1 MEGDQVRILKLSF
14 VLGLMILS
22 FSTWAQKK
30 EASASAAAAK
40 SDKMKTLDF
49 EGEVIEG
56 EAMRPML
63 YLQIESPDL
72 DLNNIMYQRRDFND
86 FHKIDKVRRNRF
98 IPDSR

>member
-1 MEGDQVRILKLSF
+1 MRAILILLVFLFVNLSQ
-14 VLGLMILS
+14 
-22 FSTWAQKK
+22 AQ
-30 EASASAAAAK
+30 
-40 SDKMKTLDF
+40 DKNQKVKTLDF

-72 DLNNIMYQRRDFND
+72 DLNNILYQRKDFND

>member
-1 MEGDQVRILKLSF
+1 MKIFLMVLLMGLSA
-14 VLGLMILS
+14 
-22 FSTWAQKK
+22 FSQNTKNEK
-30 EASASAAAAK
+30 V
-40 SDKMKTLDF
+40 KTLDF

-72 DLNNIMYQRRDFND
+72 DLNNILYQRRDFND

>member
-1 MEGDQVRILKLSF
+1 VEGNEMKIFLMVLLMGLSA
-14 VLGLMILS
+14 
-22 FSTWAQKK
+22 FSQNTKNEK
-30 EASASAAAAK
+30 V
-40 SDKMKTLDF
+40 KTLDF

-72 DLNNIMYQRRDFND
+72 DLNNILYQRRDFND

>member
-1 MEGDQVRILKLSF
+1 MMKFLVLFIILTQIS
-14 VLGLMILS
+14 
-22 FSTWAQKK
+22 WAQQATKNEK
-30 EASASAAAAK
+30 V
-40 SDKMKTLDF
+40 KTLDF

-72 DLNNIMYQRRDFND
+72 DLNNIIYQRRDFND
-86 FHKIDKVRRNRF
+86 FHKTDKVRRNRF

>member
-1 MEGDQVRILKLSF
+1 MSKLPIIAVPVILMTALLFFPGS
-14 VLGLMILS
+14 VG
-22 FSTWAQKK
+22 AQDTEPKK
-30 EASASAAAAK
+30 AEAGK
-40 SDKMKTLDF
+40 SEKIKTLDF

-86 FHKIDKVRRNRF
+86 FHRIDKVRRNRF

>member
-1 MEGDQVRILKLSF
+1 MKIFLM
-14 VLGLMILS
+14 VLLVS
-22 FSTWAQKK
+22 FSAYSQN
-30 EASASAAAAK
+30 AK
-40 SDKMKTLDF
+40 NEKVKTLDF

-72 DLNNIMYQRRDFND
+72 DLNNILYQRRDFND

>member
-1 MEGDQVRILKLSF
+1 MKIF
-14 VLGLMILS
+14 LMILLIS
-22 FSTWAQKK
+22 ISAFSQSSKNEK
-30 EASASAAAAK
+30 I
-40 SDKMKTLDF
+40 KTLDF

-72 DLNNIMYQRRDFND
+72 DLNNILYQRRDFND

>member
-1 MEGDQVRILKLSF
+1 MEGDEMRQLKSF
-14 VLGLMILS
+14 LVIGLLLTS
-22 FSTWAQKK
+22 FLAHAQK
-30 EASASAAAAK
+30 EAKAK
-40 SDKMKTLDF
+40 DNKMKTLDF

-72 DLNNIMYQRRDFND
+72 DLNNIMYQRKDFND

>member
-1 MEGDQVRILKLSF
+1 MKSLLFLILLLNLNVSLAQEK
-14 VLGLMILS
+14 
-22 FSTWAQKK
+22 AQKV
-30 EASASAAAAK
+30 
-40 SDKMKTLDF
+40 KTLDF

-72 DLNNIMYQRRDFND
+72 DLNNILYQRKDFND
-86 FHKIDKVRRNRF
+86 FHRIDKVRRNRF

>member
-1 MEGDQVRILKLSF
+1 MMKSKMLCLAGLLLFSMQSF
-14 VLGLMILS
+14 
-22 FSTWAQKK
+22 AQK
-30 EASASAAAAK
+30 EATTAK

>member
-1 MEGDQVRILKLSF
+1 MEGDEMRHSKSF
-14 VLGLMILS
+14 LMMGLLLIS
-22 FSTWAQKK
+22 FSAGAVRETKT
-30 EASASAAAAK
+30 
-40 SDKMKTLDF
+40 DNIKTLDF

-72 DLNNIMYQRRDFND
+72 DLNNIMYQRKDFND

>member
-1 MEGDQVRILKLSF
+1 MIRALF
-14 VLGLMILS
+14 VVLLMVSSVS
-22 FSTWAQKK
+22 FSQEGKDAAETK
-30 EASASAAAAK
+30 EVK
-40 SDKMKTLDF
+40 GKMKTLDF

-72 DLNNIMYQRRDFND
+72 DLNNIIYQRRDFND

-98 IPDSR
+98 IPDQR

>member
-1 MEGDQVRILKLSF
+1 MEGIKVRAILILLVFLFVNLSQ
-14 VLGLMILS
+14 
-22 FSTWAQKK
+22 AQ
-30 EASASAAAAK
+30 
-40 SDKMKTLDF
+40 DKNQKVKTLDF

-72 DLNNIMYQRRDFND
+72 DLNNILYQRKDFND

>member
-1 MEGDQVRILKLSF
+1 MMTVKNFASLIAMVIL
-14 VLGLMILS
+14 LGS
-22 FSTWAQKK
+22 SSAFSQATK
-30 EASASAAAAK
+30 EK

>member
-1 MEGDQVRILKLSF
+1 MRTAKQLL
-14 VLGLMILS
+14 VLGLLLIS
-22 FSTWAQKK
+22 FSAFAQKESK
-30 EASASAAAAK
+30 N
-40 SDKMKTLDF
+40 DKMKTLDF

-86 FHKIDKVRRNRF
+86 FHQIDKVRRNRF

>member
-1 MEGDQVRILKLSF
+1 MEGDEMRQLKSFLVIGLLLS
-14 VLGLMILS
+14 S
-22 FSTWAQKK
+22 FLANAQKEVK
-30 EASASAAAAK
+30 KDAK
-40 SDKMKTLDF
+40 DNKMKTLDF

-72 DLNNIMYQRRDFND
+72 DLNNIMYQRKDFND
-86 FHKIDKVRRNRF
+86 FHRIDKVRRNRF

>member
-1 MEGDQVRILKLSF
+1 MKLILAFVISF
-14 VLGLMILS
+14 FCGGVAY
-22 FSTWAQKK
+22 AQGNQ
-30 EASASAAAAK
+30 A
-40 SDKMKTLDF
+40 DKMKTLDF

-56 EAMRPML
+56 EALRPML

-98 IPDSR
+98 IPDQR

>member
-1 MEGDQVRILKLSF
+1 MRNTKSLF
-14 VLGLMILS
+14 VIGLLLFSLGA
-22 FSTWAQKK
+22 FAQKDSKK
-30 EASASAAAAK
+30 EAKGDK
-40 SDKMKTLDF
+40 SMKTLDF

-72 DLNNIMYQRRDFND
+72 DLNNIMYQRKDFND

>member
-1 MEGDQVRILKLSF
+1 MMKTLVVILFVLSGTLSF
-14 VLGLMILS
+14 
-22 FSTWAQKK
+22 AQ
-30 EASASAAAAK
+30 EAK
-40 SDKMKTLDF
+40 NEKIKTLDF

-72 DLNNIMYQRRDFND
+72 DLNNIIYQRKDFND

-98 IPDSR
+98 IPDQR

>member
-1 MEGDQVRILKLSF
+1 MRKIKSF
-14 VLGLMILS
+14 LVIGLLLTS
-22 FSTWAQKK
+22 FLAHAQK
-30 EASASAAAAK
+30 EAKKDAK
-40 SDKMKTLDF
+40 DNKMKTLDF

-72 DLNNIMYQRRDFND
+72 DLNNIMYQRKDFND

>member
-1 MEGDQVRILKLSF
+1 MEGLQMKTGILILIML
-14 VLGLMILS
+14 LGS
-22 FSTWAQKK
+22 FSQAQNKNEK
-30 EASASAAAAK
+30 V
-40 SDKMKTLDF
+40 KTLDF

-72 DLNNIMYQRRDFND
+72 DLNNILYQRRDFND

>member
-1 MEGDQVRILKLSF
+1 MRQLKSFLVIGLLLS
-14 VLGLMILS
+14 S
-22 FSTWAQKK
+22 FLANAQKEVK
-30 EASASAAAAK
+30 KDAK
-40 SDKMKTLDF
+40 DSKMKTLDF

-72 DLNNIMYQRRDFND
+72 DLNNIMYQRKDFND
-86 FHKIDKVRRNRF
+86 FHRIDKVRRNRF